1 MPHKNIISFFRNY
14 RLVAVW
20 IFLLQSVVLMSQT
33 QRGIVRTAL
42 RPNKKIVYLPGVT
55 IRLRGGHTAVL
66 SGAGGK
72 FEMTMSK
79 TKAGDAFYLSSV
91 RKSGYELAD
100 NRTIGRAFT
109 YSSKVPI
116 EIVMINT
123 REKDEDVRRIYDN
136 SYRRAEKTYKQRISK
151 LEKQLSEKTIS
162 EASYREQLQDLQ
174 TWFEKYESMINSMA
188 ERYASTDYATID
200 SLNAAINIAI
210 ENGELERA
218 DSLISTAGSLENMV
232 KENKEAERKANERL
246 NIGRDITENAT
257 ADLASIKADKNRLA
271 DLLYSKYSICLTRAE
286 RDSAAY
292 YIQMRTELDTTNVD
306 WQLEAGRF
314 IDDYLAD
321 YEDAMA
327 LYKRALHSA
336 VEQFG
341 ENNSD
346 VATSNNNI
354 GAVYDS
360 QGNYSKALEYYNKA
374 LEICL
379 AVLGDRHPNVATYYN
394 NIGGVYNSLGNYAK
408 ALEYFNKAL
417 EIHLAVLGDRHPD
430 VAMSYNNIG
439 IVYDSQGNYD
449 KALEYYNKAL
459 EIYLSVLGD
468 RHPNV
473 ATSYNNIGAVYKSQG
488 NYAKALEY
496 YNKALEI
503 FLSVFGDR
511 HPDVAMSYNN
521 IGAVY
526 DSQGNYAKALEY
538 YNKALKIR
546 LSVLGDRHPD
556 VATCYNNIGL
566 VYNSQGNY
574 DKALEYYNKALEID
588 LSVHGDRHPNV
599 ATSYNNIG
607 GVYYSQGNYD
617 KALEYYNKALEIYL
631 SVFGDRHPN
640 VALSYNNIG
649 MVYDS
654 QGNYAKALEYYNK
667 ALEICLSVFGDRHPN
682 VAMSYNNIGSVYCN
696 EGNYARALE
705 NFNKALEIYLSVFG
719 DRHPNVATCY
729 NNIGSVYYSQ
739 GNYSKA
745 LEYYNKALEIYLS
758 VFGDRHPDVATCYNN
773 IGGVYD
779 SQGNYA
785 KALEYCNKALEI
797 FLSVFGENHPNVF
810 TSYCN
815 IGITYYMQG
824 LYSEAKVNLLKA
836 AEIGRTFLNAD
847 DVNMQTLLSFLYRS
861 LIKSSLPKTD
871 EYSLFM
877 SDKAFTAKVVSDE
890 TPASRYG
897 MSGEY
902 YLLEFADW
910 NFESLTDLFD
920 KNDEL
925 KDKPKDIVVMK
936 DGVITK
942 HHFEDTI
949 GIQLGIKFVSKEEK
963 QKITEAY
970 HKWRNNN

>member
-14 RLVAVW
+14 RLVTVW

-79 TKAGDAFYLSSV
+79 AKDGDAFYLSSV
-91 RKSGYELAD
+91 RKSGYELVD

-123 REKDEDVRRIYDN
+123 REKEEDVRRISDN

-174 TWFEKYESMINSMA
+174 TWFEKYESLINSMA

-218 DSLISTAGSLENMV
+218 DSLISTVGSLEKMV

-246 NIGRDITENAT
+246 NIGRDIMENAT
-257 ADLASIKADKNRLA
+257 ADLTSIKNDKNRLA

-292 YIQMRTELDTTNVD
+292 YIQMRAELDTTNVD

-327 LYKRALHSA
+327 LYKRALDSA
-336 VEQFG
+336 IEQFG
-341 ENNSD
+341 ENNSE
-346 VATSNNNI
+346 VATS
-354 GAVYDS
+354 
-360 QGNYSKALEYYNKA
+360 
-374 LEICL
+374 
-379 AVLGDRHPNVATYYN
+379 YN
-394 NIGGVYNSLGNYAK
+394 NIGLVYNSQGNYAK
-408 ALEYFNKAL
+408 ALEYCNKAL
-417 EIHLAVLGDRHPD
+417 EIRLSILGDRHPD

-439 IVYDSQGNYD
+439 AVYKSQGNYAKALEYCNKALEIRLSILGD
-449 KALEYYNKAL
+449 RHPDVAMSYNNIGAVYKSQGNYAKALEYYNKAL
-459 EIYLSVLGD
+459 EFLLSVLGD

-588 LSVHGDRHPNV
+588 LSVLGDRHPDV
-599 ATSYNNIG
+599 ATYYNNIG
-607 GVYYSQGNYD
+607 GVYDSQGNYD
-617 KALEYYNKALEIYL
+617 KALEYYNKALEIRL
-631 SVFGDRHPN
+631 SVLGD
-640 VALSYNNIG
+640 G
-649 MVYDS
+649 
-654 QGNYAKALEYYNK
+654 
-667 ALEICLSVFGDRHPN
+667 
-682 VAMSYNNIGSVYCN
+682 
-696 EGNYARALE
+696 
-705 NFNKALEIYLSVFG
+705 
-719 DRHPNVATCY
+719 
-729 NNIGSVYYSQ
+729 
-739 GNYSKA
+739 
-745 LEYYNKALEIYLS
+745 
-758 VFGDRHPDVATCYNN
+758 HPDVATCYNN
-773 IGGVYD
+773 ISLVYD
-779 SQGNYA
+779 SQGNYD

-847 DVNMQTLLSFLYRS
+847 NVNMQTLLSFLYRS

-963 QKITEAY
+963 QKIMEAY
-970 HKWRNNN
+970 HKWKEEQGNDD

>member
-1 MPHKNIISFFRNY
+1 MPHRNIISFFRNY
-14 RLVAVW
+14 RLVTVW

-79 TKAGDAFYLSSV
+79 AKAGDAFYLSSV
-91 RKSGYELAD
+91 RKSGYELVD

-123 REKDEDVRRIYDN
+123 REKEEDVRRISDN

-162 EASYREQLQDLQ
+162 EASYYEKLQDLQ
-174 TWFEKYESMINSMA
+174 TWFEKYESLINSMA

-218 DSLISTAGSLENMV
+218 DSLISTVGSLEKMV

-246 NIGRDITENAT
+246 NIGRDIMENAT
-257 ADLASIKADKNRLA
+257 ADLTSIKNDKNRLA

-292 YIQMRTELDTTNVD
+292 YIQMRAELDTTNVD
-306 WQLEAGRF
+306 WQLEAGWF
-314 IDDYLAD
+314 INYYLAD
-321 YEDAMA
+321 YEEAMA
-327 LYKRALHSA
+327 LYKRALDSA
-336 VEQFG
+336 IEQFG
-341 ENNSD
+341 ENNSE
-346 VATSNNNI
+346 VATS
-354 GAVYDS
+354 
-360 QGNYSKALEYYNKA
+360 
-374 LEICL
+374 
-379 AVLGDRHPNVATYYN
+379 
-394 NIGGVYNSLGNYAK
+394 
-408 ALEYFNKAL
+408 
-417 EIHLAVLGDRHPD
+417 
-430 VAMSYNNIG
+430 
-439 IVYDSQGNYD
+439 
-449 KALEYYNKAL
+449 
-459 EIYLSVLGD
+459 
-468 RHPNV
+468 
-473 ATSYNNIGAVYKSQG
+473 
-488 NYAKALEY
+488 
-496 YNKALEI
+496 
-503 FLSVFGDR
+503 
-511 HPDVAMSYNN
+511 
-521 IGAVY
+521 
-526 DSQGNYAKALEY
+526 
-538 YNKALKIR
+538 
-546 LSVLGDRHPD
+546 
-556 VATCYNNIGL
+556 
-566 VYNSQGNY
+566 
-574 DKALEYYNKALEID
+574 
-588 LSVHGDRHPNV
+588 
-599 ATSYNNIG
+599 
-607 GVYYSQGNYD
+607 
-617 KALEYYNKALEIYL
+617 
-631 SVFGDRHPN
+631 
-640 VALSYNNIG
+640 
-649 MVYDS
+649 
-654 QGNYAKALEYYNK
+654 
-667 ALEICLSVFGDRHPN
+667 
-682 VAMSYNNIGSVYCN
+682 
-696 EGNYARALE
+696 
-705 NFNKALEIYLSVFG
+705 
-719 DRHPNVATCY
+719 
-729 NNIGSVYYSQ
+729 
-739 GNYSKA
+739 
-745 LEYYNKALEIYLS
+745 
-758 VFGDRHPDVATCYNN
+758 YNN

-824 LYSEAKVNLLKA
+824 LYSEAKTNLLKA
-836 AEIGRTFLNAD
+836 VEIGKTFLNVD
-847 DVNMQTLLSFLYRS
+847 DVNMQTLLSLLYRS
-861 LIKSSLPKTD
+861 QIRSSSPETD
-871 EYSLFM
+871 EYSSFM

-970 HKWRNNN
+970 HKWKNE